1 MVVSSC
7 KSPWGKL
14 SDRFVADI
22 PESVTEYPLS
32 VVYFT
37 ENHVKQGV
45 GLVNCV
51 VLQPLRSR
59 SQSADSVRKF
69 WRLGHD
75 LFRSAH

>member
-1 MVVSSC
+1 MTMSSC
-7 KSPWGKL
+7 KSSLGKL

-22 PESVTEYPLS
+22 SESVTEYPLS
-32 VVYFT
+32 VVYYN
-37 ENHVKQGV
+37 ENHVKQGG
-45 GLVNCV
+45 GLVNGS